1 MILDDFEDN
10 NDDYDECI
18 KNTSA
23 DNDHHSD
30 YDDDTKAKIKLMPL
44 N

>member
-1 MILDDFEDN
+1 MILDDYEDD

-18 KNTSA
+18 KNTSS
-23 DNDHHSD
+23 DNDHSD
-30 YDDDTKAKIKLMPL
+30 YDDDTKAKIMLIPL